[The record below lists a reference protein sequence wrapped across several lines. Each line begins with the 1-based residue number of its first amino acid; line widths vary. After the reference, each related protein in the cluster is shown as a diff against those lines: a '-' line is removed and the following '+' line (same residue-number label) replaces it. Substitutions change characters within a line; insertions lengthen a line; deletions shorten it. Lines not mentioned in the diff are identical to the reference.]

1 MEFNELIDFLIRN
14 RRWVVNLIIVA
25 IVVFAYWLAVKL
37 VRRSGYALAVWE
49 SSVRVGLPPFSEVLK
64 HSSRGG
70 DVGQIIT
77 WIATLITANIERFKT
92 LVKIGGLTSL
102 AVIVVVGGGL
112 WLYDRNEKHI
122 VTARLNFPDSQCKR
136 EHRDGAVIF
145 LHGWAG
151 DARETWRRYPE
162 FMCDDARYAAFE
174 VVSVGYPTLM
184 GNRGVDTRRA
194 AGSTESYRW

>member
-1 MEFNELIDFLIRN
+1 MEFNALIDFLIRN

-77 WIATLITANIERFKT
+77 WIVTLITANIEVRP
-92 LVKIGGLTSL
+92 
-102 AVIVVVGGGL
+102 VGRKEASASG
-112 WLYDRNEKHI
+112 
-122 VTARLNFPDSQCKR
+122 
-136 EHRDGAVIF
+136 
-145 LHGWAG
+145 
-151 DARETWRRYPE
+151 
-162 FMCDDARYAAFE
+162 
-174 VVSVGYPTLM
+174 
-184 GNRGVDTRRA
+184 
-194 AGSTESYRW
+194 